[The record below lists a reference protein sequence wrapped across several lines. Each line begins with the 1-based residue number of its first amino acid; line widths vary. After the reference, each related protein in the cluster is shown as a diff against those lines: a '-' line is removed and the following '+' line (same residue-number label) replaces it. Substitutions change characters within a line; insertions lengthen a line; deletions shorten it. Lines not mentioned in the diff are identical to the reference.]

1 VAAVVGLV
9 AAFCAAVSNSA
20 AGLLEAAGG
29 RRAAGARRLLSQP
42 LYLVG
47 LGVDVLGF
55 ALTVLA
61 LRYLPVF
68 AVQAVL
74 AGSIAITALAAHR
87 LYAQPLHRADRL
99 AIAACVGGLT
109 VVAASAGTDAEP
121 TARVGIIL
129 LGTSLVLAAVA
140 VPVWRAARPVPCA
153 VVAGLG
159 FGGVALAVRAL
170 HLSPTLAE
178 DLTTLPVEPS
188 AYAFAVF
195 AALGV
200 ATYTRALTHGEVA
213 TVTGVL
219 VVTEAVVPGLAGV
232 VLLGD
237 TVRPG
242 WAWACAVGLLLAV
255 GGAAV
260 LSRSDVTRPAPA
272 SRGHQRPAPD

>member
-1 VAAVVGLV
+1 MAAVVGLV
-9 AAFCAAVSNSA
+9 AAFCAAVFNSA

-29 RRAAGARRLLSQP
+29 RRAGKRRVLSQP

-47 LGVDVLGF
+47 LGVDVVGF

-87 LYAQPLHRADRL
+87 LYAQPLHRVDRV

-109 VVAASAGTDAEP
+109 VVAASAGTDATP
-121 TARVGIIL
+121 TATVGLVL
-129 LGTSLVLAAVA
+129 LGASLVLAVVA

-170 HLSPTLAE
+170 HLHPTLAE
-178 DLTTLPVEPS
+178 DLRTVPLEPS
-188 AYAFAVF
+188 VYALVFF

-242 WAWACAVGLLLAV
+242 WAWPCALGLLLAV

-260 LSRSDVTRPAPA
+260 LSRSDAARPAP
-272 SRGHQRPAPD
+272 STSPPQQRAPD